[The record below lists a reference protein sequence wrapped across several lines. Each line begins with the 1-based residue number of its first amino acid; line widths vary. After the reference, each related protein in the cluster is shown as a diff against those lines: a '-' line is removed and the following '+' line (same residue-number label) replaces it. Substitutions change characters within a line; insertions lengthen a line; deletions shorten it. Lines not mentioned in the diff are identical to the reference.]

1 MQSLMPYRACTLGPL
16 TEMHSALASETYACS
31 FAAGQWCAED
41 WLPVRS
47 PRWHWEGAWLQEAD
61 HIRNKVPLDATP
73 AALQGERASETYASM
88 LHRNSA
94 QSSLRVRAEL
104 AFDECMAPLITLAA
118 EPVQEGERGHV
129 YREHVEV
136 VLFDQGINV
145 WHHRWAA
152 ERGPYWSRVAWAR
165 FSTASGRRY
174 VLEVERAGPDLTV
187 RCADHV
193 LGVRLALP
201 ETLYAGITGCEG
213 TNRFYHFAMW
223 AGG

>member
-73 AALQGERASETYASM
+73 AALQGERAGETYASM

-118 EPVQEGERGHV
+118 EPVQEGEKGRV

-136 VLFDQGINV
+136 VLFDQGVNV

-152 ERGPYWSRVAWAR
+152 ERGPYWSRIAWAR

>member
-73 AALQGERASETYASM
+73 AALRGERAGETYASM

-118 EPVQEGERGHV
+118 EPVQEGERGRV

-136 VLFDQGINV
+136 VLFDQGVNV
-145 WHHRWAA
+145 WDHRWAA

>member
-1 MQSLMPYRACTLGPL
+1 MLYRACTPRPL
-16 TEMHSALASETYACS
+16 TEIHSALASEKYACS

-61 HIRNKVPLDATP
+61 HIRNRVPLDAAP
-73 AALQGERASETYASM
+73 AALQGERAGETYASM
-88 LHRNSA
+88 LHRSPA

-118 EPVQEGERGHV
+118 EPVQEGERGRV

-136 VLFDQGINV
+136 VLFDQGVNV

-187 RCADHV
+187 CCAGHV